1 MKKVFLK
8 VVVPTFLLVVAVL
21 VIGPSCGSPD
31 PNAPIIYKYAIAK
44 VGDTSGA
51 GIKTDGTL
59 WTWGGNNLGT
69 LGNNTMVD
77 SNVPIQ
83 IGTDT
88 NWKTLEVGQAHIIAL
103 KTDGTLWG
111 WGNNFQGQLG
121 IGTTTASGVRVPT
134 QIGTATDWKT
144 ISSTYNHTLAI
155 KTNGTLWAWGRNDYT
170 GQLGDGTT
178 TNRIVPTQIGTA
190 TNWASISAGDHH
202 SMAIKTDGTLWAW
215 GNNDG
220 GELGTGNTTTYL
232 NPTNILATVAG
243 IVTYKMVSCG
253 AFHTLAI
260 RTNNSLWAT
269 GTNTD
274 GQLGDGTNI
283 NRTSFVNINFSYVAG
298 GTPQEWKFVS
308 AGLGH
313 NIGLLGL
320 QNNAFEKRIVTW
332 GKNNKGQLGDGTT
345 ISKNVPTPIPFSD
358 NQTDWTYAYVHS
370 NRTIGRLVNGSE
382 LFAWGENPLGQLGI
396 GTNTDVTVPTRV
408 KL

>member
-190 TNWASISAGDHH
+190 TNWAFISAGDHH
-202 SMAIKTDGTLWAW
+202 SMAIKTDGTLWTW

-232 NPTNILATVAG
+232 NPTNISATVAG
-243 IVTYKMVSCG
+243 HG
-253 AFHTLAI
+253 
-260 RTNNSLWAT
+260 SL
-269 GTNTD
+269 
-274 GQLGDGTNI
+274 
-283 NRTSFVNINFSYVAG
+283 R
-298 GTPQEWKFVS
+298 
-308 AGLGH
+308 
-313 NIGLLGL
+313 LLSTVRHL
-320 QNNAFEKRIVTW
+320 QR
-332 GKNNKGQLGDGTT
+332 
-345 ISKNVPTPIPFSD
+345 
-358 NQTDWTYAYVHS
+358 
-370 NRTIGRLVNGSE
+370 
-382 LFAWGENPLGQLGI
+382 
-396 GTNTDVTVPTRV
+396 
-408 KL
+408 